1 MAGEATIA
9 TSEAILKTR
18 YKDGRLPK
26 TNYQSFKFFSTV
38 KKSEDFTGDNKVFA
52 LQNENPQGASTGFP
66 DALTAL
72 APGSYN
78 RFTVTP
84 VNFYSVARI
93 RGDALKRAQGN
104 AATFVDLWTNE
115 TEGASQTAVKAQ
127 EIYCQR
133 NGTGVLATLNGG
145 TVTTSTPTISQPA
158 DAVNLDIG
166 MLIQLVS
173 SATSLSPTIRSSG
186 ATAKIIAIN
195 RVTGQITVAD
205 PTTGVATNLDTLIA
219 AAGVNDSIVRAGT
232 AAVGGTASVTTGLQ
246 LWIAGQTSPGTLF
259 GCNRNTDPVRLAGQ
273 IFDGTG
279 VGMEDALIE
288 AEAMLI
294 TQGFAMEG
302 LVAYCNPADLKEF
315 KKSLIGK
322 ETFPKTE
329 MKSSVAGLSFSV
341 VEYEGESGP
350 IKLVSNPF
358 TPKGELQLLDMS
370 VISFESAGPAPQL
383 MNYDS
388 NQFLRITTDDLWQ
401 VSFATY
407 GQLFV
412 YQAVK
417 CIRVTNWG
425 TA

>member
-1 MAGEATIA
+1 MPGEATIA

-18 YKDGRLPK
+18 FKDGRLPK
-26 TNYQSFKFFSTV
+26 TNFQSFKFFSSV

-52 LQNENPQGASTGFP
+52 LQTENPQGASTGMP
-66 DALTAL
+66 DAITAL

-84 VNFYSVARI
+84 VNFYTVARI

-104 AATFVDLWTNE
+104 AGAFVDLWTNE
-115 TEGASQTAVKAQ
+115 TEGASQTAVKSQ
-127 EIYCQR
+127 EIYCLR
-133 NGTGVLATLNGG
+133 NGTGVKGTLDGTS
-145 TVTTSTPTISQPA
+145 TVTSTTVHLAQPA
-158 DAVNLDIG
+158 DAVNFDLSEQ
-166 MLIQLVS
+166 IQAVD
-173 SATSLSPTIRSSG
+173 SATSLNPTIRSAG
-186 ATAKIIAIN
+186 ARAKIIGID
-195 RVTGQITVAD
+195 RVNGILTVAD
-205 PTTGVATNLDTLIA
+205 PTTGVATNLDTLIPA
-219 AAGVNDSIVRAGT
+219 VVNTDSFVRAGT
-232 AAVGGTASVTTGLQ
+232 AAVGGVASVTTGLA
-246 LWIAGQTSPGTLF
+246 LWISGDGSTLF
-259 GCNRNTDPVRLAGQ
+259 GCNRSSDPVRLAGQ
-273 IFDGTG
+273 VFDATG

-288 AEAMLI
+288 AEARLI
-294 TQGFAMEG
+294 VQGFAMDG
-302 LVAYCNPADLKEF
+302 LVAFCNPLDLKEF
-315 KKSLIGK
+315 KKSLVGK

-329 MKSSVAGLSFSV
+329 MKTTIAGLSFSA

-358 TPKGELQLLDMS
+358 CPKGELQLLDMS

-401 VSFATY
+401 VSFAIY

-417 CIRVTNWG
+417 CIRVINWG
-425 TA
+425 AA

>member
-26 TNYQSFKFFSTV
+26 TNYQSFKFFSSV

-52 LQNENPQGASTGFP
+52 LQNENPQGASTGMP
-66 DALTAL
+66 DAITAL

-84 VNFYSVARI
+84 VNFYTVARI

-104 AATFVDLWTNE
+104 AGAFVDLWTNE
-115 TEGASQTAVKAQ
+115 TEGASQTAVKAH
-127 EIYCQR
+127 EIYSMR
-133 NGTGVLATLNGG
+133 NGTGVLGTLNGAS
-145 TVTTSTPTISQPA
+145 VTTQTPTLSQPA
-158 DAVNLDIG
+158 DAVNFDLG
-166 MLIQLVS
+166 MLVQLVS
-173 SATSLSPTIRSSG
+173 SSTSLSPTIRSSG
-186 ATAKIIAIN
+186 ATAKIIGID
-195 RVTGQITVAD
+195 RVNGVLTVAD
-205 PTTGVATNLDTLIA
+205 PSTGVATNLDTLIA
-219 AAGVNDSIVRAGT
+219 AAGVNDSFVRAGT
-232 AAVGGTASVTTGLQ
+232 AAIGGVASVTTGIQ
-246 LWIAGQTSPGTLF
+246 LWVAGGTTPGTLF
-259 GCNRNTDPVRLAGQ
+259 GCNRNTDQVRLAGQ
-273 IFDGTG
+273 VLDGTNI
-279 VGMEDALIE
+279 GMEDALIE
-288 AEAMLI
+288 AEARLI
-294 TQGFAMEG
+294 VQGFAMEG
-302 LVAYCNPADLKEF
+302 LVAYCNPLDLKEF

-329 MKSSVAGLSFSV
+329 MKTTIAGLSFSA

-358 TPKGELQLLDMS
+358 CPKGELQLLDMS

-417 CIRVTNWG
+417 CIRITNWG
-425 TA
+425 AS